1 MAFSNRVSV
10 AIIGGGIGGLSLAI
24 GLLQNKTLDVAIF
37 ETAPKFAEIGAGVA
51 LGPNAQQALALISP
65 AAERAFRIHATTSL
79 SPEFEHVW
87 FDFRNGNAGEKDGE
101 VLSKVENET
110 GQQTVH
116 RAKFLDEL
124 VKLIPREIAHF
135 GKRLVHI
142 QKDPV
147 SGGAQYKLFFED
159 GTTASADCVIGA
171 DGIHSSVRK
180 HLLGESHPAASPV
193 FTGTVVY
200 RGLIPMDVA
209 RDAIGEF
216 ADNSYMWCGDGGM
229 VMTYPIDHGETL
241 NVVGTRN
248 NKGGWDGP
256 PYARPVD
263 EETVRNDFMGWGE
276 IPSKVIQLLKQPTMW
291 AILDHYPAPYYYSG
305 NVAIMGD
312 AAHATTPFQGAGAG
326 QAIEDALVLSTLFQ
340 QVTNSGLVR
349 PALAAY
355 NDVRLRRTQ
364 KVVAT
369 SRDALRLFCFNDRYV
384 DGDAQRW
391 REVWDGR
398 MDWLWGMDLEKQNM
412 EAVNLFADI
421 VARQSSTR
429 ETMPKFG
436 PGPFPVATS
445 TV

>member
-1 MAFSNRVSV
+1 MTSSNRVSV
-10 AIIGGGIGGLSLAI
+10 AIIGGGIGGLCLAI
-24 GLLQNKTLDVAIF
+24 GLLRNNNLDVTIY

-51 LGPNAQQALALISP
+51 LGPNAQRALALISP
-65 AAERAFRIHATTSL
+65 AAEQAFKIHATASL
-79 SPEFEHVW
+79 SSEFEHVW

-124 VKLIPREIAHF
+124 VKLIPREVAQF

-142 QKDPV
+142 HKDPV
-147 SGGAQYKLFFED
+147 SGSVQYKLFFED

-180 HLLGESHPAASPV
+180 HLLGESHPAANPV

-200 RGLIPMDVA
+200 RGLVPMDVA

-229 VMTYPIDHGETL
+229 VMTYPIDHGETM
-241 NVVGTRN
+241 NVVATRDR
-248 NKGGWDGP
+248 KGRWDNP
-256 PYARPVD
+256 PYTKPVD
-263 EETVRNDFMGWGE
+263 EETLRNDFAGWGQ
-276 IPSKVIQLLKQPTMW
+276 IPSKVIQLLQQPTMW
-291 AILDHYPAPYYYSG
+291 AILDHFPAPYYYYG

-340 QVTNSGLVR
+340 QVTNSGLVK

-355 NDVRLRRTQ
+355 ENVRLRRSQ
-364 KVVAT
+364 RVVAT
-369 SRDALRLFCFNDRYV
+369 SRDALKLFCFNDGYV
-384 DGDAQRW
+384 DGDAERW
-391 REVWDGR
+391 KEVWDGR
-398 MDWLWGMDLEKQNM
+398 MNWLWGMNLEKQNGD
-412 EAVNLFADI
+412 ALNFFANI
-421 VARQSSTR
+421 VEKQASAR
-429 ETMPKFG
+429 EEVPKLG
-436 PGPFPVATS
+436 TVSLPIAQAT
-445 TV
+445 V